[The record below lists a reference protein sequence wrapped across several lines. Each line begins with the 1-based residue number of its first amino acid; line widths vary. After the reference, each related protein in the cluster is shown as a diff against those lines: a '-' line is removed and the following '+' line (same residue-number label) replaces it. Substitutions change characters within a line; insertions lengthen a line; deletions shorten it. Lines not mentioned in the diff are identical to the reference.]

1 MAFRPII
8 PLQGFYVN
16 EIILK
21 FEKAVFIKMFVIV
34 LFIVAK

>member
-16 EIILK
+16 EIILN
-21 FEKAVFIKMFVIV
+21 FVKAVFIKMFVVV
-34 LFIVAK
+34 LFILAK

>member
-1 MAFRPII
+1 MAFRSII
-8 PLQGFYVN
+8 PLQRFYVN

-21 FEKAVFIKMFVIV
+21 FEKTVFIKMFVTV

>member
-8 PLQGFYVN
+8 LLQGFYFN

-21 FEKAVFIKMFVIV
+21 FEKAVFIKMFVV
-34 LFIVAK
+34 VVFIVAK